1 MNAEQEHAVHRLVG
15 AWLEERTPVD
25 APAPVPDE
33 ITLRRVE
40 VLRAGRPGLLDVV
53 AEVGGRLAHMIAGLR
68 RVGDEPRFLRPGDE
82 AALGLFEDDDGLAVC
97 LDALRD
103 AELAPLVLATVRG
116 VDPRPGT
123 VAYLRDDEKVTVL
136 DCGDRGDLT
145 VFPWLRDGP
154 RAAVD
159 LLVALDA
166 AGFNHVAAPLVRWT
180 WEGRDLGVVQEAMQ
194 GRSGGWALAL
204 TSLRDLFAAG
214 GRPEA
219 AGGDFGPE
227 AHALG
232 TMTARMHLALDRAFE
247 RRPGSVTD
255 WVDAAEASIGQADP
269 ALLEAPG
276 VADLTKGLRVA
287 DLRLPAIR
295 THGDFHLG
303 RMARTDQGWIVSDC
317 GPGGVLPGTSEPTWR
332 SPLGDVADLLWS
344 LHEASSMAAAER
356 DPAGRLGVD
365 QLGRAWEARNRR
377 AVLTGYLSTPGMA
390 GLAGPDRDVV
400 RNLVA
405 LLELARSV
413 RPVP

>member
-1 MNAEQEHAVHRLVG
+1 MNAEQEQAVHRLVG

-33 ITLRRVE
+33 ITVRRVE

-53 AEVGGRLAHMIAGLR
+53 AEMGGRLAHMIAGLR

-180 WEGRDLGVVQEAMQ
+180 WEGRDLGVVQEPMQ

-344 LHEASSMAAAER
+344 LHEASTMAAAER

-413 RPVP
+413 RPAP

>member
-1 MNAEQEHAVHRLVG
+1 MNAEQEQAVHRLVG
-15 AWLEERTPVD
+15 AWVEERTPVD
-25 APAPVPDE
+25 APAPLPDE
-33 ITLRRVE
+33 ITVRRVE

-180 WEGRDLGVVQEAMQ
+180 WEGRDLGVVQEPMQ

-344 LHEASSMAAAER
+344 LHEASTMAAAER